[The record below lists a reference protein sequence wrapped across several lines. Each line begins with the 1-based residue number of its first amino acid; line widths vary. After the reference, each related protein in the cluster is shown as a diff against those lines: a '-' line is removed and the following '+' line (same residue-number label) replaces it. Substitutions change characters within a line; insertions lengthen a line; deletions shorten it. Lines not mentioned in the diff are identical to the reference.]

1 MRKNTVWMLLV
12 MILLGTNGCAQTSES
27 EKLKDQLKKTGD
39 ELERNSQSAADSIA
53 YEAKKASEKMKKD
66 LEAIQ

>member
-1 MRKNTVWMLLV
+1 MLLV
-12 MILLGTNGCAQTSES
+12 MILLGTNGCAQKSES

-39 ELERNSQSAADSIA
+39 ELEHNSQRAADSIA

-66 LEAIQ
+66 LDEIQ